1 MSGPLTAVHRGVLMS
16 VIAVFRVEIFFA
28 HNEQENALNEAHNA
42 GYACPAEEQID
53 NAPSNPAQIEFMYA
67 KAAEKNGEECRS
79 KFTSTVRRKVSEIAG
94 KGRGR
99 LSYAAFRA
107 YFSFCV
113 DQCSAGEAV
122 FFIDAFCVHA
132 GMEIILIGTI
142 DIQLFKIP
150 LRGQDAKI
158 FT

>member
-1 MSGPLTAVHRGVLMS
+1 MS

-94 KGRGR
+94 KGRGDCR
-99 LSYAAFRA
+99 TPHFGHISAFA
-107 YFSFCV
+107 LISAPQEKQYFSSMLF
-113 DQCSAGEAV
+113 V
-122 FFIDAFCVHA
+122 FMPVWK
-132 GMEIILIGTI
+132 LYS
-142 DIQLFKIP
+142 LVP
-150 LRGQDAKI
+150 LTFSYSKYH
-158 FT
+158 

>member
-79 KFTSTVRRKVSEIAG
+79 KLLLPFGARFPRLPG
-94 KGRGR
+94 KGGGDCRTPHFGHI
-99 LSYAAFRA
+99 SAFA
-107 YFSFCV
+107 LISAPQEKQYFSSMLF
-113 DQCSAGEAV
+113 V
-122 FFIDAFCVHA
+122 FMPVWK
-132 GMEIILIGTI
+132 LYS
-142 DIQLFKIP
+142 LVP
-150 LRGQDAKI
+150 LTFSYSKYH
-158 FT
+158 